1 MQARHRL
8 RAVSLSL
15 IVLAALAFVVSVPLL
30 AAGSPA
36 VAAVRAEDPPA
47 DTPPADA
54 PPADA
59 PAADPAGESTVDETP
74 AVEPT
79 DAASAA
85 ASDAPGDDVTSEPS
99 VDPSDETTDDPSDEP
114 TDEPTDD
121 PSDDATDEPIDD
133 ATDEST
139 DEPIDDVTDEPTED
153 PVEETADEVA
163 DDAVEEEAT
172 GSASVSLDFG
182 GGVGDVAAGLPISVS
197 GSGLQPSSRVEL
209 WVFSSPRLLATTA
222 TSQAGDFALSATLP
236 SDLDPGDH
244 TVVARGIDADGTAFE
259 EATGFTIDADGLIA
273 GVSPGADATGL
284 EIPAMPDSLMAP
296 PYPIVN
302 ALDAPA
308 AVVTT
313 AIAGLAVVSVIGVGA
328 GRAASGLGARVAAG
342 ESVAGGGINVATADR
357 YDEALEVE
365 ASHNRGWRTKFV
377 STGTAPGDV
386 SVIHRFP
393 GTSFVDEASFVLTAA
408 VATKSPLLS
417 RSVSDA
423 APIRAMLG
431 SLSLLLPIGAAVLGV
446 IGAVMG
452 NGIAEPPVL
461 AILTVL
467 MVIGV
472 LDALAG
478 LIGALAFTLVVALSG
493 GIIDLGSVRT
503 LMGIALLLVGPGLIG
518 GTFRSIRRLPQPG
531 GTYVWE
537 RLADFVLVPLLGAY
551 TTYNIVLAL
560 PPLGGSLFPIADSA
574 MFLALVVLVG
584 LVVKVALEEASAR
597 WFPERM
603 ATVVPTETE
612 EAGLL
617 QQTVSGL
624 LKISVFV
631 FVSAAFIGNVWQ
643 LWVAGLVFAIPV
655 LVSPFSQRFPN
666 LPRLWRLLPEGVPY
680 MGITLLLYIILTT
693 VLFARFGDT
702 SDYARVSFVILM
714 IPDLILGILWWFG
727 RQGAD
732 DEEVRWFLRPSMA
745 AVYRVGGVA
754 ILVITVL
761 LAYRASL

>member
-1 MQARHRL
+1 
-8 RAVSLSL
+8 
-15 IVLAALAFVVSVPLL
+15 
-30 AAGSPA
+30 
-36 VAAVRAEDPPA
+36 
-47 DTPPADA
+47 
-54 PPADA
+54 
-59 PAADPAGESTVDETP
+59 
-74 AVEPT
+74 
-79 DAASAA
+79 
-85 ASDAPGDDVTSEPS
+85 
-99 VDPSDETTDDPSDEP
+99 
-114 TDEPTDD
+114 
-121 PSDDATDEPIDD
+121 
-133 ATDEST
+133 
-139 DEPIDDVTDEPTED
+139 
-153 PVEETADEVA
+153 
-163 DDAVEEEAT
+163 
-172 GSASVSLDFG
+172 
-182 GGVGDVAAGLPISVS
+182 
-197 GSGLQPSSRVEL
+197 
-209 WVFSSPRLLATTA
+209 LLATTA

-259 EATGFTIDADGLIA
+259 EATGFTIDADGLIS

-472 LDALAG
+472 LDAFAG